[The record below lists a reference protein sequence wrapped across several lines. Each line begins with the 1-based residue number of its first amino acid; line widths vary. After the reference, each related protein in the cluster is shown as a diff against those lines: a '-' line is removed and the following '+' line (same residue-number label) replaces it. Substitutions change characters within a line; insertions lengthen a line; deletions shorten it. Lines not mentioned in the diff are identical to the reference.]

1 MPLPE
6 QVAQRA
12 ELIRPLLTITDRA
25 WGRYAFSRDILR
37 DRIPPQQQDAW
48 TEGAIRCGRE

>member
-37 DRIPPQQQDAW
+37 DRIPPEQQDAW
-48 TEGAIRCGRE
+48 TEGAIRCGR